1 MAEQLIK
8 KTGEGH
14 SNVMPK
20 SWIEAITDKS
30 TGESLTH
37 ILQGFNMYFLSYTGN
52 TEQTRCQVPK
62 ILRKKGLWI
71 TYVKYDGNVYTEWY
85 NSDNIDDKSW
95 GNSSNWRIGNNE
107 LVGDLTISAN
117 GNWVINGNET
127 EFKAIGEKGNTPLI
141 RIADNKLQVSYDGGD
156 TYNNVSDNP
165 VYTQIRTYN
174 NKLQI
179 STDLGANWIDASDEI
194 AAYFRFNSGQGNN
207 VGNIQI
213 SRNNKDWSNLSGN
226 FVNNLHISKYIGAD
240 ETLPTSGIAE
250 GTIYAKGPTYAE
262 SDASHSNPIYRLW
275 VYAYKGNTL
284 AWQDNGEFTSINAGV
299 VQELG
304 TSKTSIISQK
314 GVTDAINAI
323 EEKRKNGN
331 PILENG
337 KYNNIIVG
345 IQSNFVADEFKL
357 TQLYNRETPSDSV
370 ASQIIAIEFKINNV
384 IKTCRYTGYKNH
396 ISYDNEI
403 VKLEE
408 TTDRE
413 QYLLVWVRWGG
424 IILNEEV
431 SIPINKFSITYP
443 QEFQLSTFSKNVVED
458 NIEIVGI
465 YTNFDFKELHLIRF
479 YNRNTNSTSIASQI
493 IEFSGILNDN
503 TPISIEKIEYNN
515 TIHMGLHS
523 YILKYQSYE
532 VGVLVNWKYNHEDAP
547 NKRVFKECINIIS
560 SSNSSDNNING
571 YIDNCYLIPSNDD
584 IIKSNGTFVI
594 DKEGNLIGNRLS
606 TDDTKYVFFNP
617 DIKAIEF
624 DIANLW
630 DSNLIQLA
638 FGYGKDSDSK
648 ECACVCYMPTNL
660 RPSDIGFLDNV
671 NSSYSQN
678 ASIYGFGHFSGD
690 YRQPQISPSPVQ
702 VNSHCRIELSE
713 KGFFEGKIQDSVSK
727 DWKFW
732 FCLDTNGIWT
742 IPNRFGWNIQKC
754 IGFAIKFSVLSN
766 QKMVSNIKIINKK
779 NTYLEKIF
787 NLENSQSSKPNNWI
801 CLGDSITAID
811 DNNGLSYVGFASRKN
826 NLNVVNKGKGGWTI
840 YKYWRDREQVGWEE
854 AIQASK
860 EKDTIVTLLMGTNDF
875 DTKSFTIVDNDV
887 QMDADSNPHPRFG
900 TINATD
906 ENAKDPH
913 TTLGCLRLII
923 ERILTLNPRAKL
935 FIFAPFYREKGTVQ
949 TNSWLKDLY
958 INADGKTIYDYANAI
973 VSVASEYNI
982 PSFNTAKECGIN
994 SLTLST
1000 YTYDDLHLN
1009 QYGGELIGN
1018 YVAQR
1023 IKV

>member
-1 MAEQLIK
+1 MSEGTKNVTLYQQIDQGGNPVTPLVPECAVYDENGTRLGDKLKGINLKVVSDTISDGIKAIK
-8 KTGEGH
+8 KEGSDQVSEVQQQLPTLKH
-14 SNVMPK
+14 Q
-20 SWIEAITDKS
+20 IGLDK
-30 TGESLTH
+30 
-37 ILQGFNMYFLSYTGN
+37 
-52 TEQTRCQVPK
+52 
-62 ILRKKGLWI
+62 
-71 TYVKYDGNVYTEWY
+71 Y
-85 NSDNIDDKSW
+85 NEF
-95 GNSSNWRIGNNE
+95 NSSTNYI
-107 LVGDLTISAN
+107 VGD
-117 GNWVINGNET
+117 V
-127 EFKAIGEKGNTPLI
+127 
-141 RIADNKLQVSYDGGD
+141 VM
-156 TYNNVSDNP
+156 
-165 VYTQIRTYN
+165 
-174 NKLQI
+174 
-179 STDLGANWIDASDEI
+179 
-194 AAYFRFNSGQGNN
+194 
-207 VGNIQI
+207 
-213 SRNNKDWSNLSGN
+213 KDD
-226 FVNNLHISKYIGAD
+226 H
-240 ETLPTSGIAE
+240 
-250 GTIYAKGPTYAE
+250 
-262 SDASHSNPIYRLW
+262 IYR
-275 VYAYKGNTL
+275 YKVAHMAG
-284 AWQDNGEFTSINAGV
+284 AWNPQEVEEVDIQDIV
-299 VQELG
+299 RDPLD
-304 TSKTSIISQK
+304 QK
-314 GVTDAINAI
+314 IKEI
-323 EEKRKNGN
+323 N

-396 ISYDNEI
+396 ISYDNEV

-408 TTDRE
+408 ATGSG

-424 IILNEEV
+424 IILNEQV

-443 QEFQLSTFSKNVVED
+443 QEFQSSTFSKNVVED

-493 IEFSGILNDN
+493 IEFSCILNDN
-503 TPISIEKIEYNN
+503 TPISIEKVEYNN

-532 VGVLVNWKYNHEDAP
+532 VGVLVNWKYYHEDQY

-560 SSNSSDNNING
+560 SSNSNSGDNNING

-606 TDDTKYVFFNP
+606 TDDIKYVLFNP
-617 DIKAIEF
+617 DIRAIEF

-630 DSNLIQLA
+630 DSNLIHLA
-638 FGYGKDSDSK
+638 FGYGNDSDST

-660 RPSDIGFLDNV
+660 RPNDIGFLINA
-671 NSSYSQN
+671 NSSDSQS
-678 ASIYGFGHFSGD
+678 ASIYGYGHYSGD
-690 YRQPQISPSPVQ
+690 YRQPQISPTPVK

-713 KGFFEGKIQDSVSK
+713 KGFFEGKIQDEVSK

-732 FCLDTNGIWT
+732 FCLDTNGIWA
-742 IPNRFGWNIQKC
+742 IPNRFGWNLQKC
-754 IGFAIKFSVLSN
+754 IGFAVRFSVFSN
-766 QKMVSNIKIINKK
+766 LKILSNIKIINKK

-787 NLENSQSSKPNNWI
+787 NLENFQASKLNNWI

-811 DNNGLSYVGFASRKN
+811 LNNGLSYVGFASRKN
-826 NLNVVNKGKGGWTI
+826 NLNVINKGKSGWTI
-840 YKYWRDREQVGWEE
+840 YKYWRDREKVGWEE
-854 AIQASK
+854 AIEVSK

-875 DTKSFTIVDNDV
+875 DTKSFTIVDNDA
-887 QMDADSNPHPRFG
+887 QMDATSNPHPRFG

-958 INADGKTIYDYANAI
+958 INEDGKTIYDYANAI